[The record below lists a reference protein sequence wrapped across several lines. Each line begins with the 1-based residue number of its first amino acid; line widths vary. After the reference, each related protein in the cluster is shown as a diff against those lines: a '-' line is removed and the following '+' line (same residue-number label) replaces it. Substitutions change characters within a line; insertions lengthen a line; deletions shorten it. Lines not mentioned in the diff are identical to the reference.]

1 MGEPNPS
8 PTSGLL
14 LISLNSKTLPMS
26 ITVIKEGD
34 HLRIIS
40 SSEPIPENTPMEL
53 FTQSI
58 DPWQAA
64 QLESV
69 FREDEDWGHSLDH
82 LIVKET
88 N

>member
-1 MGEPNPS
+1 M
-8 PTSGLL
+8 T
-14 LISLNSKTLPMS
+14 

-34 HLRIIS
+34 HLRILTATQ
-40 SSEPIPENTPMEL
+40 PIPENTPLTFSTHVIE
-53 FTQSI
+53 
-58 DPWQAA
+58 PWQAA

-69 FREDEDWGHSLDH
+69 FRDDEDWGNSLDH